1 MAMKNIILVMI
12 SIFSLASCVGFLKE
26 DPKTTPT
33 PEVAYRTPAG
43 LEACLRG
50 SLNTVS
56 STGMYLHSMMRYIM
70 PGSCLIANPSGK
82 VGASL
87 TDPSYLYPLSYTQGS
102 QVTYNNDCYYKHYQ
116 TINNCNEILFRLEDS
131 PVDEAYKTEIAA
143 EARFYR
149 AVFYFALVRFYGD
162 VPIRTEVS
170 TLENVDTPRAPY
182 YKVYEQ
188 ILEDLIYAEENMRS
202 AERVQEVSPGEGRP
216 HKWAATAFKAAVF
229 LQIACI
235 LEHKDDNFF
244 DCSKEGRTPDFS
256 ALSKFQLKI
265 EKAKDAYELAYN
277 TAVDVIENSGYEL
290 CPDYSQLF
298 RWTNPEDWQ
307 LTERIFTLQV
317 SSGCG
322 YGQLAHMT
330 LPQFVVGSSNY
341 TLENSASGRVR
352 PTRFVFQKW
361 CETYPG
367 ERGTGSYNSNI
378 YVSSSDPRMD
388 ASLYYESYQSQQN
401 YTESSVKIYPYNSR
415 VRTNSRSTFLPYFKK
430 YLDPKYN
437 VSANPGNWD
446 YYYMRFAEVYLIAA
460 EAAAGLC
467 TNPDDTWGKKA
478 YQYVEYLHAR
488 ARGELTG
495 KSGEGMPKWEN
506 GRFSTRDELI
516 EGIFWERIFEMHGEG
531 HEWWDTHRRGANW
544 FCKVI
549 IDPLN
554 THLQEDEQT
563 EMREWYGSE
572 FLYPTDNPTI
582 RHGLLLEFPYEEV
595 MYNSEITTTAN
606 DF

>member
-1 MAMKNIILVMI
+1 MKNAILIII
-12 SIFSLASCVGFLKE
+12 SIFLFVSCVDFLKE
-26 DPKTTPT
+26 TPVTSPT
-33 PEVAYRTPAG
+33 PDAVYNSTEG
-43 LEACLRG
+43 LESCLRG

-56 STGMYLHSMMRYIM
+56 STGMYVHSMMRFIT

-82 VGASL
+82 AGASL
-87 TDPSYLYPLSYTQGS
+87 TDPSYQYPMKYTQGS

-116 TINNCNEILFRLEDS
+116 TINNCNEILFRLENS
-131 PVDEAYKTEIAA
+131 PVDEAYKIEVAA

-162 VPIRTEVS
+162 VPLRTEVS
-170 TLENVDTPRAPY
+170 SLENANTPRSPY

-188 ILEDLIYAEENMRS
+188 ILEDLNYAEQNMRS
-202 AERVQEVSPGEGRP
+202 KERVQEVTPGDGRP
-216 HKWAATAFKAAVF
+216 DKWAATAFKAAVY

-235 LEHKDDNFF
+235 LEHQDDNFF
-244 DCSKEGRTPDFS
+244 DTSKEGRAPDFS
-256 ALSKFQLKI
+256 SLDI
-265 EKAKDAYELAYN
+265 ETAQQAYELAYN
-277 TAVDVIENSGYEL
+277 MAVDVIEDSGYEL

-298 RWTNPEDWQ
+298 RWTDPEDWQ
-307 LTERIFTLQV
+307 LKERIFTLQV

-330 LPQFVVGSSNY
+330 LPQYVVGSSNY

-352 PTRFVFQKW
+352 PTRFTFQEW
-361 CETYPG
+361 CKTYPG
-367 ERGTGSYNSNI
+367 QKGKGTYNSNI

-388 ASLYYESYQSQQN
+388 ASLYYGSYKAQKDH
-401 YTESSVKIYPYNSR
+401 TESTVKIYPDNSR
-415 VRTNSRSTFLPYFKK
+415 VRTDTRSTFLPYFKK

-467 TNPDDTWGKKA
+467 KTPDDTWGKKA
-478 YQYVEYLHAR
+478 YLYVGYIHAR
-488 ARGELTG
+488 ARGELAG
-495 KSGEGMPKWEN
+495 NPVSDMPRWEN
-506 GRFSTRDELI
+506 GRFSTREELI
-516 EGIFWERIFEMHGEG
+516 KGIFWERIFEMHGEG
-531 HEWWDTHRRGANW
+531 HEWWDTHRRGVNW
-544 FCKVI
+544 FRETVI
-549 IDPLN
+549 NPLN
-554 THLQEDEQT
+554 DHLQELEQT
-563 EMREWYGSE
+563 EMKSWYGTD
-572 FLYPTDNPTI
+572 FLYPTDDATI

-595 MYNSEITTTAN
+595 MYNSAIPTTDN